1 MDTKNTV
8 IGILKEIKPTKD
20 LTTVTDIVEGGFI
33 DSFELMNL
41 IMALNKTFGVNIEL
55 SDMTPENFNTVDA
68 IAAMIDRLKA

>member
-1 MDTKNTV
+1 M
-8 IGILKEIKPTKD
+8 
-20 LTTVTDIVEGGFI
+20 EGGFI